1 MKTDLSSHI
10 VLDRV
15 SQCYYRP
22 ENEYE
27 LSVLTRYEKVPARIY
42 ESSIE
47 VSQEVA
53 RIIASKIIEKQSAGK
68 NFVLA
73 LPGGHSPQNIYQ
85 NLVSMHKYE
94 GLSFKNVI
102 IFNIY
107 EFYPLAP
114 QSNSNLKLLKET
126 LLNQVDITL
135 TMFILPTVLS
145 PKRRY

>member
-15 SQCYYRP
+15 SQRYYRP

-27 LSVLTRYEKVPARIY
+27 LSVLTRYEKMPTRIY

-47 VSQEVA
+47 ASQEVA
-53 RIIASKIIEKQSAGK
+53 RIIASKIIEKQTVGK

-73 LPGGHSPQNIYQ
+73 LPGGHSPQTIYQ
-85 NLVSMHKYE
+85 NLVSMHKYD

-114 QSNSNLKLLKET
+114 QSNSNLKLL
-126 LLNQVDITL
+126 
-135 TMFILPTVLS
+135 
-145 PKRRY
+145 